1 MVLGLEEV
9 DAYVCSPTVIDTFG
23 HPGPQLRAYQS
34 LRRWQRKQ
42 ARLDAINGE
51 YDTWRSN
58 LDVFCFFFRDSF
70 EKLALAFANQTLPA
84 RQSSNVIVPAIELQ
98 R

>member
-1 MVLGLEEV
+1 MPLMESMTLG
-9 DAYVCSPTVIDTFG
+9 D
-23 HPGPQLRAYQS
+23 Q
-34 LRRWQRKQ
+34 
-42 ARLDAINGE
+42 
-51 YDTWRSN
+51 TWMFF
-58 LDVFCFFFRDSF
+58 VFFRDSF